1 MEVLQKIRVDPRTRL
16 IPVVVLTSS
25 KESHDIQECYDLGG
39 NSYIGKPVNFKGV
52 AIGSG

>member
-1 MEVLQKIRVDPRTRL
+1 MLQKIRADLWTRL
-16 IPVVVLTSS
+16 IPEVVLTSS
-25 KESHDIQECYDLGG
+25 NESPDIQECYDLGG